1 MANIFHKRSNS
12 RRSRDNRPSPASL
25 RGERASDRP
34 KKVSDHDLVDPI
46 AYVGD
51 LDLVKFPILEQK
63 KNTETQ
69 EFEPEN
75 PLNKR

>member
-12 RRSRDNRPSPASL
+12 RRSRDNRPS
-25 RGERASDRP
+25 REREHPR
-34 KKVSDHDLVDPI
+34 KVSDHDLVDPI